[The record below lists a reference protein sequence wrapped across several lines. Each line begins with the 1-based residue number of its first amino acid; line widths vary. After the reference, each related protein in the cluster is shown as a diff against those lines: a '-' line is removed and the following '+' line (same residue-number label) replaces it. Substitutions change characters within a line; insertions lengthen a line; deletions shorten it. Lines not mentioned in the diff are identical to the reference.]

1 MGRLLYSI
9 LIGAFLLGVSGC
21 RVVHV
26 KAEPQPAG
34 SQEASVGQTSD
45 LKETQTPENP
55 QIAQEPKVADK
66 EPQAVKVLNDAP
78 LFDKM
83 QEKRNAYF
91 RALNNL
97 ESYYSTVGNNM
108 KLGWVRKEIS
118 ILGSL
123 PSYDYVWGIKNRAR
137 LSKLI
142 AQAGSSGLTYGFNE
156 VDLVEDMV
164 AKRKEYYNALKDL
177 GDYYKSANADRR
189 LSMLN
194 KELKVL
200 GSVSQYNYLESSTI
214 SRTDYVAADSI
225 EEADEIYYEAQRLD
239 SKGRLLGVAF
249 KKTML
254 RAALAKYNELI
265 KKYPTSDKADDA
277 AYKAAEIYKYFGD
290 YYPAAIYYQRAFEW
304 NEYTTYPARFKAA
317 WILDTKLDKKSEA
330 LELYKQSI
338 LLEKRFSDNI
348 DVAKARVKTLS
359 KSPQDVSIDVNSSD
373 DN

>member
-1 MGRLLYSI
+1 MGRLLYLT
-9 LIGAFLLGVSGC
+9 LIGAFLLSVSGC

-26 KAEPQPAG
+26 KAEPQVAG
-34 SQEASVGQTSD
+34 TQEAKALETSD
-45 LKETQTPENP
+45 SKETQTPKNP
-55 QIAQEPKVADK
+55 QITQQSQTADK
-66 EPQAVKVLNDAP
+66 KPKTVKVLNDAP
-78 LFDKM
+78 LYDKM
-83 QEKRNAYF
+83 QKNRNAYF

-97 ESYYSTVGNNM
+97 ENYYSTVGNNM
-108 KLGWVRKEIS
+108 KLGWVRKEIA
-118 ILGSL
+118 ILGSI
-123 PSYDYVWGIKNRAR
+123 PSYDYVWGIKNKAK

-142 AQAGSSGLTYGFNE
+142 AQAGSSGLVYGFNE

-164 AKRKEYYNALKDL
+164 AKRGDYYNALKEL
-177 GDYYKSANADRR
+177 GDYYKSANANRR
-189 LSMLN
+189 LSMLSE
-194 KELKVL
+194 ELKVL
-200 GSVSQYNYLESSTI
+200 GVVSQYNYLESSTI

-225 EEADEIYYEAQRLD
+225 DAADEMYNEAKRLD

-304 NEYTTYPARFKAA
+304 NEYTDYPARFKAA
-317 WILDTKLDKKSEA
+317 WIMDTKLDKKSEA

-338 LLEKRFSDNI
+338 LLEKNFSDNVDI
-348 DVAKARVKTLS
+348 AKARVKTIS
-359 KSPQDVSIDVNSSD
+359 KSPQDVSIDINSSN